1 MLVLVGFLPFSDG
14 KNFIRFSCSFKCS
27 TDKITFRSKF
37 QIHTSS
43 SLHLLVDFFKLFGV
57 HNLLK
62 KTWLMVNKLIAGSF
76 SSLEAQR
83 KYQNKLGV
91 TPNLSAFKEIVKV
104 NFRTVKYIAL
114 KINTEFNFQARWL
127 PYIKFISETYQL

>member
-1 MLVLVGFLPFSDG
+1 
-14 KNFIRFSCSFKCS
+14 
-27 TDKITFRSKF
+27 
-37 QIHTSS
+37 
-43 SLHLLVDFFKLFGV
+43 
-57 HNLLK
+57 
-62 KTWLMVNKLIAGSF
+62 MVNKLIAGSF